1 MSLGKSCVFT
11 HPVEDGLFVGKQVL
25 GRVEF
30 NLFAVGQDED
40 LGVVH
45 DGVEPVRDGQHGAV
59 EELGPDGRLDEV
71 VSLKVDRG
79 RGLVEDQNLGLSQ
92 QGSGQAHE
100 LPLAHTVGK
109 Q

>member
-40 LGVVH
+40 LGVVE
-45 DGVEPVRDGQHGAV
+45 DGVEPVRDGDDCAV
-59 EELGPDGRLDEV
+59 GKLALDRRLDQRIGLEV
-71 VSLKVDRG
+71 DSRS
-79 RGLVEDQNLGLSQ
+79 GLIQDQDFGL
-92 QGSGQAHE
+92 
-100 LPLAHTVGK
+100 PK
-109 Q
+109 

>member
-45 DGVEPVRDGQHGAV
+45 DGVEPVRDGQHGAIA
-59 EELGPDGRLDEV
+59 ELLPDRRLV
-71 VSLKVDRG
+71 KNLQTYIRKFNG
-79 RGLVEDQNLGLSQ
+79 NLDQYYKTIF
-92 QGSGQAHE
+92 AVIE
-100 LPLAHTVGK
+100 LL
-109 Q
+109 